1 LAEEINRYGGNARA
15 VIYQD
20 YGHQI
25 PVEVR
30 NIEIDPFIADI
41 WEKKCELTVRYRNV
55 NMNAMSLFM
64 LLYRYSYGR
73 GRVLWTKRHKMS

>member
-41 WEKKCELTVRYRNV
+41 WEKK
-55 NMNAMSLFM
+55 
-64 LLYRYSYGR
+64 
-73 GRVLWTKRHKMS
+73 